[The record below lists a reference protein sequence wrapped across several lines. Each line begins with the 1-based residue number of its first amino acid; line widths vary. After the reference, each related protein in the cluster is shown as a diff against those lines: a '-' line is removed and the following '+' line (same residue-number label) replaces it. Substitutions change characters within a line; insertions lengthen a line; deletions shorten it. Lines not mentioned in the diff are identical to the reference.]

1 MKSPCKGTP
10 RCGCRLA
17 SSRCPC
23 CPEGHAVNKHFGLV
37 YQLLLGLTTVIYFPL
52 VMATT
57 PLVDTLNRE
66 VEGGGFGH
74 AMAAH
79 GDELVIAN
87 DFAVNDVLR
96 KGFVYRRVNG
106 QWQWQQDLDLPGAGG
121 TDLAGH
127 QRIYLDDNM
136 LVIATHWSDAGG
148 SVYVFE
154 KVNELWQLKQR
165 IDAPDGP
172 EQSQGFGGSIAV
184 DGDTMVVGAPLA
196 KVQDYYGPRNGKVH
210 VFNRVADVW
219 IHDAELV
226 STQGD
231 TFHAYFGQEV
241 AIGAGHIVVGE
252 RKRNRVQVF
261 VGAGADWELEAVL
274 YPADGEAMA
283 GSFGRSLAFDG
294 QRLIIGAPTA
304 VTDDSNSGGAAY
316 VFLRE
321 GQVWGQLQ
329 RLVSPQP
336 PRRGFGNQIRLRGNT
351 LLVGESDVNS
361 PTERSGRAH
370 VFTTGGM
377 FFSPVETFSQ
387 TMGGGYAF
395 SATATAITDYGF
407 LTADTRPEGGKVY
420 VYEPAMPELSISP
433 SSLDFGTVPVNGSK
447 LATATLS
454 NTGNAVLQISS
465 VSPALNPF
473 SRQGG
478 SCPNLLPIVIDVG
491 ASCTIT
497 WQYAPTQE
505 GPQQTTI
512 IFQTNDDQGEHSIVL
527 EGQGIG
533 PQLAISPAPVSF
545 GTVILGF
552 SSAPVA
558 VTLSN
563 AGGLPLTISSLPAP
577 AAPFHLN
584 SSTCPSTPFDLPP
597 GDDCVVSYVYTP
609 LVAGQATQAIEIT
622 SNSDSSPD
630 QVVLF
635 GYADGP
641 DVQPSP
647 NPMNFGSVKV
657 GEFQDVQL
665 QLFSSGVD
673 TVTVSDLS
681 AVTPPFAIVA
691 TTCETMPFMLL
702 ADTSC
707 TITYRYTPTAAG
719 PVSQAIVLSS
729 NGPVPLQSIVLSG
742 DGVQAALLASPAAL
756 NFGDRRLGETGSGT
770 FSLSNVGSAAMTI
783 NAWQLPEAP
792 FNLTGGSCG
801 APPFELDPSESCTI
815 NFQFAPAE
823 LGDYQDLLVLQS
835 DTEGSPHSLTLG
847 GTAADPELL
856 FDPPVAD
863 FGAVLPGNSHDLSVM
878 VYGSH
883 DIKIILETIGSVSSP
898 FELVG
903 TTCVEEFSV
912 AGNIDTCNLTLR
924 FSPAAVGS
932 FIDEM
937 MLGSDAGNAPTAL
950 SLVGQGAGD
959 PLFSDRFSVAVKSFK
974 R

>member
-1 MKSPCKGTP
+1 MKRSI
-10 RCGCRLA
+10 RWL
-17 SSRCPC
+17 S
-23 CPEGHAVNKHFGLV
+23 L
-37 YQLLLGLTTVIYFPL
+37 L
-52 VMATT
+52 VMMAVAPAYAAT
-57 PLVDTLNRE
+57 PLVDVLNRE
-66 VEGGGFGH
+66 VPGGGFGH

-87 DFAVNDVLR
+87 DFAVNDVVR

-121 TDLAGH
+121 TDLSGH

-136 LVIATHWSDAGG
+136 LIIANHWSDAGG

-154 KVNELWQLKQR
+154 KVNALWQLKQR
-165 IDAPDGP
+165 IDAPEGP
-172 EQSQGFGGSIAV
+172 EDSPGFGNSIAV

-219 IHDAELV
+219 VHVAEVV

-241 AIGAGHIVVGE
+241 AIGVGRLVVGE

-261 VGAGADWELEAVL
+261 VGAGADWELETVL
-274 YPADGEAMA
+274 YPADGEDMA

-294 QRLIIGAPTA
+294 QRLVIGAPGAT
-304 VTDDSNSGGAAY
+304 TEDHNSGGAVY

-329 RLVSPQP
+329 RLVSPQS

-351 LLVGESDVNS
+351 LLVGESDVSS
-361 PTERSGRAH
+361 PTQRSGRAH
-370 VFTTGGM
+370 VFTTGGL

-387 TMGGGYAF
+387 TMAGGYAF

-420 VYEPAMPELSISP
+420 VYEPAMPELSITP
-433 SSLDFGTVPVNGSK
+433 SSLDFGPVPVNGSK

-454 NTGNAVLQISS
+454 NLGNTALQINS
-465 VSPALNPF
+465 VSPALNPY

-478 SCPNLLPIVIDVG
+478 SCPNLLPIVLQVG

-545 GTVILGF
+545 GTVLLGF
-552 SSAPVA
+552 SSDPIG

-563 AGGLPLTISSLPAP
+563 QGGLTLTITDLPAP
-577 AAPFHLN
+577 TAPFHLD
-584 SSTCPSTPFDLPP
+584 STTCPTVPFDLAP
-597 GDDCVVSYVYTP
+597 GGDCIVSYLFTP
-609 LVAGQATQAIEIT
+609 QEAGQVSQSVEIV
-622 SNSDSSPD
+622 SNSASSPD
-630 QVVLF
+630 QVVFF

-647 NPMNFGSVKV
+647 NPMNFGTVKV
-657 GEFQDVQL
+657 GEFQDIVL
-665 QLFSSGVD
+665 ELFSSGVD
-673 TVTVSDLS
+673 TVTVNDLS
-681 AVTPPFAIVA
+681 TVAPPFEIVA

-707 TITYRYTPTAAG
+707 TITYRYAPTTVG
-719 PVSQAIVLSS
+719 PANQAIVLSS
-729 NGPVPLQSIVLSG
+729 NGPVPFQAIVLSG
-742 DGVQAALLASPAAL
+742 EGIQAALLASPAVL
-756 NFGDRRLGETGSGT
+756 NYGDRRLGETGNGT
-770 FSLSNVGSAAMTI
+770 YSLSNVGSAAMTI

-792 FNLTGGSCG
+792 FDWTGGSCG
-801 APPFELDPSESCTI
+801 APPIELDPSEACTI

-835 DTEGSPHSLTLG
+835 DTEGSPHSLTLV

-863 FGAVLPGNSHDLSVM
+863 FGAVLPGNSHDLNVM

-883 DIKIILETIGSVSSP
+883 DIKIILESIGSVASP

-924 FSPAAVGS
+924 FSPEAVGS
-932 FIDEM
+932 FVDEM
-937 MLGSDAGNAPTAL
+937 MLGSDAGNAPTGL

-959 PLFSDRFSVAVKSFK
+959 ALFSDRFSVVVKSL
-974 R
+974 RR

>member
-1 MKSPCKGTP
+1 MMKPIQSLFSLILLT
-10 RCGCRLA
+10 
-17 SSRCPC
+17 
-23 CPEGHAVNKHFGLV
+23 GLV
-37 YQLLLGLTTVIYFPL
+37 SGS
-52 VMATT
+52 VMSAT
-57 PLVDTLNRE
+57 PLVDTLNRD
-66 VEGGGFGH
+66 VAGGGFGH

-127 QRIYLDDNM
+127 QRIYLDDNI
-136 LVIATHWSDAGG
+136 LIIANLWSDAGG

-154 KVNELWQLKQR
+154 RVNDLWQLKQR
-165 IDAPDGP
+165 IDAPEGP
-172 EQSQGFGGSIAV
+172 DESQGFGSSIAV

-219 IHDAELV
+219 VHVAEVV

-241 AIGAGHIVVGE
+241 AIGAGRIVVGE

-261 VGAGADWELEAVL
+261 AGAGADWELEAVL

-283 GSFGRSLAFDG
+283 SSFGRSLAFDG
-294 QRLIIGAPTA
+294 QRLVIGAPSA
-304 VTDDSNSGGAAY
+304 VTEDSNRGGAAY
-316 VFLRE
+316 VFLRD

-336 PRRGFGNQIRLRGNT
+336 PRRGFGNQISLRGNT
-351 LLVGESDVNS
+351 LLVGESDVSS

-370 VFTTGGM
+370 VFTTGGL

-395 SATATAITDYGF
+395 SATPTAITDYGF

-420 VYEPAMPELSISP
+420 VYEPAKPELSISP
-433 SSLDFGTVPVNGSK
+433 SSLDFGPVPVNGSK

-454 NTGNAVLQISS
+454 NIGNTALQINS
-465 VSPALNPF
+465 VSPALNPY

-478 SCPNLLPIVIDVG
+478 SCPNMLPIVLQVG
-491 ASCTIT
+491 ASCTVT

-512 IFQTNDDQGEHSIVL
+512 NFQTNDNQGVHSIVL

-545 GTVILGF
+545 GTVLLGF
-552 SSAPVA
+552 SSDPIA

-563 AGGLPLTISSLPAP
+563 HGGLTLTITDLPAP
-577 AAPFHLN
+577 TAPFHLD
-584 SSTCPSTPFDLPP
+584 STTCPTVPFDLAP
-597 GDDCVVSYVYTP
+597 GDDCIVSYLFTP
-609 LVAGQATQAIEIT
+609 QEAGQVSQSVEIV
-622 SNSDSSPD
+622 SNSESSPD
-630 QVVLF
+630 QVVFF

-647 NPMNFGSVKV
+647 SPMNFGTVKV
-657 GEFQDVQL
+657 GEFQDIVL

-673 TVTVSDLS
+673 TVTVNDLS
-681 AVTPPFAIVA
+681 AVTPPFSVLA
-691 TTCETMPFMLL
+691 TTCEAMPFMLL

-707 TITYRYTPTAAG
+707 TITYRYAPTTAG
-719 PVSQAIVLSS
+719 PSSQAIMLSS
-729 NGPVPLQSIVLSG
+729 NGPLPLQSIVLTG
-742 DGVQAALLASPAAL
+742 EAVQAALLVSPAL
-756 NFGDRRLGETGSGT
+756 LDYGDRRLGETGSGNFT
-770 FSLSNVGSAAMTI
+770 LSNPGTAALNISAWT
-783 NAWQLPEAP
+783 LPEPP
-792 FNLTGGSCG
+792 FTWTSGSCSI
-801 APPFELDPSESCTI
+801 PPFELAPGEFCTLG
-815 NFQFAPAE
+815 FQFAPAE
-823 LGDYQDLLVLQS
+823 LGDYQDQLLLES
-835 DTEGSPHSLTLG
+835 DLEDSPHTLTLR
-847 GTAADPELL
+847 GTIADPELL

-863 FGAVLPGNSHDLSVM
+863 FGAVLPGTNRDITVA
-878 VYGSH
+878 VFGSH
-883 DIKIILETIGSVSSP
+883 ELKIVLESIGTVSDP
-898 FELVG
+898 FELVE
-903 TTCVEEFSV
+903 TTCIEQDAVT
-912 AGNIDTCNLTLR
+912 GNLDTCSLTLR
-924 FSPAAVGS
+924 FSPDAVDDYS
-932 FIDEM
+932 ETLVID
-937 MLGSDAGNAPTAL
+937 SDAANASTGL
-950 SLVGQGAGD
+950 NLVGAGASD
-959 PLFSDRFSVAVKSFK
+959 RLFSDRFEINIP
-974 R
+974 

>member
-1 MKSPCKGTP
+1 MKSSAFC
-10 RCGCRLA
+10 L
-17 SSRCPC
+17 
-23 CPEGHAVNKHFGLV
+23 F
-37 YQLLLGLTTVIYFPL
+37 LLLSITAA
-52 VMATT
+52 ATT
-57 PLVDTLNRE
+57 PLVDTLNRQ

-87 DFAVNDVLR
+87 DFAVNDVVR

-121 TDLAGH
+121 TDLSGH

-136 LVIATHWSDAGG
+136 LVIANHWSDAGG

-154 KVNELWQLKQR
+154 KVNALWQLKQR
-165 IDAPDGP
+165 IDAPEGP
-172 EQSQGFGGSIAV
+172 EDSPGFGNSIAV

-219 IHDAELV
+219 VHVAEVV

-241 AIGAGHIVVGE
+241 AIGAGRLVVGE

-274 YPADGEAMA
+274 YPADGEDMA

-294 QRLIIGAPTA
+294 QRLVIGAPGAT
-304 VTDDSNSGGAAY
+304 TEDHNSGGAVY

-351 LLVGESDVNS
+351 LLVGESDVSS
-361 PTERSGRAH
+361 PTQRSGRAH
-370 VFTTGGM
+370 VFTTGGL

-395 SATATAITDYGF
+395 SATATAISDYGF

-420 VYEPAMPELSISP
+420 VYEPALPELSISP
-433 SSLDFGTVPVNGSK
+433 SSLDFGPVPVNGSK

-454 NTGNAVLQISS
+454 NLGNTALQINS
-465 VSPALNPF
+465 VSPALNPY

-478 SCPNLLPIVIDVG
+478 SCPNLLPIVLQVG
-491 ASCTIT
+491 ASCTIA
-497 WQYAPTQE
+497 WQYAPTVQ
-505 GPQQTTI
+505 GPDQTTI
-512 IFQTNDDQGEHSIVL
+512 SIQANDQQGSHSITL
-527 EGQGIG
+527 EGVGIG

-545 GTVILGF
+545 GTVLLGF
-552 SSAPVA
+552 SSDPIA

-563 AGGLPLTISSLPAP
+563 QGGLTLTVTDLPAP
-577 AAPFHLN
+577 AAPFHLDA
-584 SSTCPSTPFDLPP
+584 STCPTAPFDLAP
-597 GDDCVVSYVYTP
+597 GGDCVVSYIYTP
-609 LVAGQATQAIEIT
+609 LVAGQVSQAIEII

-635 GYADGP
+635 GFADGP

-647 NPMNFGSVKV
+647 NPMNFGTVKV
-657 GEFQDVQL
+657 GEFQDLQL

-673 TVTVSDLS
+673 TVTVSELS
-681 AVTPPFAIVA
+681 APAPPFAVVA
-691 TTCETMPFMLL
+691 STCEALPFMLF

-707 TITYRYTPTAAG
+707 TITYRYSPNTAG
-719 PVSQAIVLSS
+719 PSSQAIVLSS

-742 DGVQAALLASPAAL
+742 EAVQGALLVSPASL
-756 NFGDRRLGETGSGT
+756 DFGDRRPGEIGNGT
-770 FSLSNVGSAAMTI
+770 FTLN
-783 NAWQLPEAP
+783 NAGTATLAFTAWTLPDSP
-792 FNLTGGSCG
+792 FTWTSGSCSI
-801 APPFELDPSESCTI
+801 PPFELAPGESCTLS
-815 NFQFAPAE
+815 FQFAPAE
-823 LGDYQDLLVLQS
+823 LGDYQDQLLLES
-835 DTEGSPHSLTLG
+835 DLEDSPHGFSLR
-847 GTAADPELL
+847 GTIADPELL

-863 FGAVLPGNSHDLSVM
+863 FGAVLPGASR
-878 VYGSH
+878 
-883 DIKIILETIGSVSSP
+883 DITVAVFGGHELKIVLESIGSVSHP
-898 FELVG
+898 FELVETSCMEEEAVTG
-903 TTCVEEFSV
+903 NLETCS
-912 AGNIDTCNLTLR
+912 LTLR
-924 FSPAAVGS
+924 FTPDAVDGYS
-932 FIDEM
+932 DTLVI
-937 MLGSDAGNAPTAL
+937 GSDAANAPTGL
-950 SLVGQGAGD
+950 NLVGHGAGD
-959 PLFSDRFSVAVKSFK
+959 RLFSDRFESNFP
-974 R
+974 